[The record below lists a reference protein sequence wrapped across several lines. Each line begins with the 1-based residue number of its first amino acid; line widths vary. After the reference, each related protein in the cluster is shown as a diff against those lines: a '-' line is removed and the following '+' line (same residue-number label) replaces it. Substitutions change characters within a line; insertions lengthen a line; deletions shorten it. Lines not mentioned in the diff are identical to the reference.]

1 MTQLTTNDK
10 CEIFVDH
17 GQPVTHKTHIKNY
30 PFQLIKTFNSWNIN
44 QWGILDHYQQVRHKL
59 RILNNHTCML
69 TNACDSMNVNQ
80 WNEPVEDWYI
90 VKFIQNKNS
99 K

>member
-44 QWGILDHYQQVRHKL
+44 QWGIFRSLPAGK
-59 RILNNHTCML
+59 T
-69 TNACDSMNVNQ
+69 
-80 WNEPVEDWYI
+80 
-90 VKFIQNKNS
+90 
-99 K
+99 